1 MAQDDVEEKR
11 VYGDRTGKAEL
22 LVAASIGVVSV
33 DVSGGR
39 VGRFGVAHRCD
50 PADVAAAGGRVAV
63 ATGEDVL
70 LREPGDEA
78 FEATGFGPAVAVG
91 FDGDAPVAA
100 GPDGRVARLDAGPG
114 GDPAPDADAGWTDL
128 GHLDAEVRAVDG
140 RILAA
145 ADGVHRLP
153 GLDFAGLD
161 DARDVA
167 ATGPLAA
174 TGDGLYSLGNGW
186 MDELEGEFLVAAVGG
201 GRTRAATARTATAH
215 AATADAFYERLA
227 GEWSAVDLPV
237 DDPVADVAYG
247 EAAYAITEH
256 GSLIA
261 GGEDGWHAQ
270 HLGVGGVVGCALIT
284 DR

>member
-11 VYGDRTGKAEL
+11 VYGDRAGKAEL
-22 LVAASIGVVSV
+22 LVAASIGVLSV
-33 DVSGGR
+33 DVSADR
-39 VGRFGVAHRCD
+39 VGRFGLAHRCV
-50 PADVAAAGGRVAV
+50 PADVDASGGRVAV
-63 ATGEDVL
+63 ATDEDVL
-70 LREPGDEA
+70 VREPGDDA
-78 FEATGFGPAVAVG
+78 FVSTGFGPAVAVG
-91 FDGDAPVAA
+91 FDGEGPVAA
-100 GPDGRVARLDAGPG
+100 SPDGRVSRLG
-114 GDPAPDADAGWTDL
+114 GDADGTGDAASTWTDL
-128 GHLDAEVRAVDG
+128 GRLDTAVEAIDG
-140 RILAA
+140 RLLAA
-145 ADGVHRLP
+145 ADGVYRLP
-153 GLDFAGLD
+153 GLDYAGLD

-167 ATGPLAA
+167 AAGPLAA
-174 TGDGLYSLGNGW
+174 TGRGLYSLGNGW